1 MTDPQRDRPTAGIL
15 SRNRTRQAD
24 RWAIERLGLPGVVLM
39 ENAGGGVARRLGELG
54 CSGPVV
60 ILCGPG
66 NNGGDGFVLARHL
79 ANRGVPVSCRL
90 PFAPDRY
97 AGDAAIHLRV
107 AERLGL
113 PIERPA
119 SPDEAVTWNGPH
131 APEWIVDALLGTGAV
146 GDLREPIRSWV
157 DAANRSPA
165 RRLAVDLPTG
175 LDADTDQRCEPT
187 FRAEE
192 TVTFVALKPGLVLP
206 DNGSVVGRIT
216 VVDIGVDPR
225 RMPDE
230 SESF

>member
-1 MTDPQRDRPTAGIL
+1 MTDPHRDRPTGGIL
-15 SRNRTRQAD
+15 SRNRTRQVD

-39 ENAGGGVARRLGELG
+39 ENAGAGVARRLGELG

-79 ANRGVPVSCRL
+79 ANREVPVVCRL

-97 AGDAAIHLRV
+97 SGDAATHRRV

-113 PIERPA
+113 PIETPA
-119 SPDEAVTWNGPH
+119 SADEAVTWNGTH

-146 GDLREPIRSWV
+146 GELREPIRSWV
-157 DAANRSPA
+157 AAANRSPA

-175 LDADTDQRCEPT
+175 LDADTGERCEPT

-192 TVTFVALKPGLVLP
+192 TVTFVAVKPGLVKP
-206 DNGSVVGRIT
+206 ENDSVVGRIT

-230 SESF
+230 TELT